1 MYDFAKIRFFFQI
14 TYIIYKLFFN
24 YPSPFKSSKF
34 SSLFLLLQI
43 SPATPSS
50 LLSSLVLSNILLIYK
65 SINIL
70 NILI

>member
-24 YPSPFKSSKF
+24 HPIPFKSSKF
-34 SSLFLLLQI
+34 SGLFLFPQI
-43 SPATPSS
+43 PPATPSS

-65 SINIL
+65 SINLL

>member
-24 YPSPFKSSKF
+24 HPIPFKSSQF
-34 SSLFLLLQI
+34 SSLFLFPQI
-43 SPATPSS
+43 PPATPSS

-65 SINIL
+65 SINLL